1 MMRASALA
9 LLALLLAAC
18 NSGSDTSGTVSA
30 DEQRVID
37 KANADV
43 TAALAEATDDSEGR
57 QPTR

>member
-1 MMRASALA
+1 MMRACALA
-9 LLALLLAAC
+9 LLVLLAAC
-18 NSGSDTSGTVSA
+18 NSGSDAEGALSA

-57 QPTR
+57 QPAR